1 MSEQRTRP
9 VIFAVWLII
18 ASVVGWFAAFQLT
31 VEKFFLLEN
40 PTDPLAC
47 DISPFIQCS
56 KNLDSWQGSLFGFP
70 NPILGLTGWMAP
82 LVLGVAIL
90 AGARFPRW
98 FWAAFGAGITFAFG
112 LVCWLI
118 WQSLYA
124 PNLGVLCPWC
134 MVTWSVTIPTF
145 FATMLHLTRN
155 GTFGGSEKTRARANA
170 LMAWVPLATIV
181 AYAIVILMAQLR
193 GLDFLGEMAKILF

>member
-31 VEKFFLLEN
+31 VEKFAILA
-40 PTDPLAC
+40 DPDASLSC
-47 DISPFIQCS
+47 DLSAFIQCG
-56 KNLDSWQGSLFGFP
+56 KNLESWQGSVFGFP

-82 LVLGVAIL
+82 LVVGVALL
-90 AGARFPRW
+90 AGARFARW
-98 FWAAFGAGITFAFG
+98 FWVLFGVGVTFAFG
-112 LVCWLI
+112 FVCWLI
-118 WQSLYA
+118 SQSIYDLI
-124 PNLGVLCPWC
+124 VLCPWC
-134 MVTWSVTIPTF
+134 MVTWAVTIPTF

-155 GTFGGSEKTRARANA
+155 GTFTSSEKTQQRAEK

-181 AYAIVILMAQLR
+181 AYAVIILMAQAK
-193 GLDFLGEMAKILF
+193 GIDFLGEMVRILFG